1 MAEEFKIGDKVRV
14 TDKARLVENLN
25 EHIGETGEIIEYIS
39 EFQRD
44 QEDKR
49 TGLIEVKQKVKFW
62 NVKLDSGEK
71 IISADTYLK
80 KIGMTFG

>member
-49 TGLIEVKQKVKFW
+49 TGLIEVKQKVIFW
-62 NVKLDSGEK
+62 NVKLNSGEK
-71 IISADTYLK
+71 IILADTYLE
-80 KIGMTFG
+80 KIE